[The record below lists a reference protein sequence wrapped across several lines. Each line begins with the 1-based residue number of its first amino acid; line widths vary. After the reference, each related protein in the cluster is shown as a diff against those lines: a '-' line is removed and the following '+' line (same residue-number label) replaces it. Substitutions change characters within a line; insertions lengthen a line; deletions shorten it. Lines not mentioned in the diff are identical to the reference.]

1 MITSRWLS
9 TICWNSIP
17 YLKDKLDNMLSRNI
31 ISFYYFI
38 YHYKEDDEKKDH
50 IHLFLIPNVKIN
62 TDTYLRVELEEID
75 PNKKE
80 MIRPLPFRPVSK
92 FADKYLYDLHD
103 ENYLR
108 SKFEERKYHYKK
120 EDFVVSDEQYFNELI
135 HEIDYSKYTGV
146 LKFKEAVKRG
156 WSFEDCS
163 ANGLVPI
170 QYYHNYKNLYQDI
183 LKTRFKKTPEGMLD
197 TFTGEYL
204 DKDFHNEKDTVSS
217 DLSF

>member
-1 MITSRWLS
+1 MITNRWLS
-9 TICWNSIP
+9 TITWNSVP
-17 YLKDKLDNMLSRNI
+17 YLQQLLNDMLDRNV

-38 YHYKEDDEKKDH
+38 KHFKEDDEKKDH
-50 IHLFLIPNVKIN
+50 IHLFIIPNMKIN
-62 TDTYLRVELEEID
+62 TDSLRKDMEEVD
-75 PNKKE
+75 PNSKG

-108 SKFEERKYHYKK
+108 SKFEYRKYRYTK
-120 EDFVVSDEQYFNELI
+120 EDFIVSDEQYFNELI

-156 WSFEDCS
+156 WSFEECS
-163 ANGLVPI
+163 SNGLVPI
-170 QYYHNYKNLYQDI
+170 QYYHNYKNLYEDI
-183 LKTRFKKTPEGMLD
+183 IKTRYSKTSEGILD

-204 DKDFHNEKDTVSS
+204 DPDFHEDRKDTKQQ
-217 DLSF
+217 LSF